1 MTIGVE
7 ELLFAAVRVQ
17 SMLLERGWRF
27 CFIGGIAIQRWGN
40 PRFTRDI
47 DLTLLTGFGSEE
59 GFIEQLLKEL
69 LPRREDAR
77 EFALMHRVLLART
90 SEGVD
95 VDIALGALPFEER
108 TVARATPWEIR
119 EGLTLTTCSAEDLL
133 THKVFAGRGVDW
145 GDAEQILIRQ
155 YGTLNLAQVRK
166 ELQPLLELKGQPD
179 AMVQLDGLVATVKRR
194 LQTRP

>member
-1 MTIGVE
+1 MTTGVE

-17 SMLLERGWRF
+17 SMLRERGWRF

-47 DLTLLTGFGSEE
+47 DL
-59 GFIEQLLKEL
+59 
-69 LPRREDAR
+69 
-77 EFALMHRVLLART
+77 M
-90 SEGVD
+90 
-95 VDIALGALPFEER
+95 
-108 TVARATPWEIR
+108 
-119 EGLTLTTCSAEDLL
+119 
-133 THKVFAGRGVDW
+133 DW

-155 YGTLNLAQVRK
+155 YGTLNLAQVRI

-179 AMVQLDGLVATVKRR
+179 AMLQLDGLVTTVKRR